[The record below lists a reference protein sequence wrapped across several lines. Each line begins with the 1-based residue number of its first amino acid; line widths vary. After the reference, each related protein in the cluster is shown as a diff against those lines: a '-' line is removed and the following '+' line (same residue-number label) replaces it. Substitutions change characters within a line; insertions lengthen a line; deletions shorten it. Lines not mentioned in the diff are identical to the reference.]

1 MTPAP
6 ADSPPEAEAPPIWSA
21 EEWRALLTGPPE
33 GAAQA
38 LEQAARGGMAL
49 AQLYYGQFLL
59 DGRGVAADPRAA
71 LHWFHQAAQAG
82 LPMAMN
88 MVGRC
93 FDQGFGV
100 AEDPVQ
106 AVAWFRAAAEQ
117 GLDWGLYNLAT
128 MLSLGRGVAE
138 DKAQAFELFR
148 QASAQGHAKSTN
160 MVGIFHEDG
169 WATPQNTM
177 LAAYHFA
184 RAAEGGDFRGAFNHA
199 RMLIEAGQL
208 DEALTWLETAYAGGH
223 ARFRDQMADW
233 LAARGEE
240 PLRALARQWGA

>member
-1 MTPAP
+1 M
-6 ADSPPEAEAPPIWSA
+6 WSA

-93 FDQGFGV
+93 FDQGWGV
-100 AEDPVQ
+100 AEDPRRRWRGSARQ
-106 AVAWFRAAAEQ
+106 RIRGWTGGSTIWPPCSALGAAWRRTRRS
-117 GLDWGLYNLAT
+117 LD
-128 MLSLGRGVAE
+128 
-138 DKAQAFELFR
+138 LFR

-169 WATPQNTM
+169 WATPQNDL

-199 RMLIEAGQL
+199 RMLIEAGQME
-208 DEALTWLETAYAGGH
+208 EALTWWRPPMPGGMRVSGIRWPTGWPR
-223 ARFRDQMADW
+223 ARRNPA
-233 LAARGEE
+233 
-240 PLRALARQWGA
+240 ALARQWGAQQGRG